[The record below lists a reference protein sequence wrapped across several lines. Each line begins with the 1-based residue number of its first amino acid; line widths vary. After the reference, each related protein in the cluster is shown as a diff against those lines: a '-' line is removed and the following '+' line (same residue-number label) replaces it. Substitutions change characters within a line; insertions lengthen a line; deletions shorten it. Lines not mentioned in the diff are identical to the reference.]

1 MPFLLNKQC
10 RISIKNVYF
19 TITLHYMLKDYFMK
33 VMLTVGRYFK
43 RRFGQKVRKIP
54 ISLSGFTCPNID
66 GFVAKGGCIYCKNET
81 FSPSLVM
88 KNKVHVTSQS
98 QDSKKTFFTESQDS
112 TNSPIQY
119 AQQHNAT
126 SQPHIISE
134 VLWHN
139 TAQQDSNMSNN
150 TGILTNPKKLKMN
163 FSLTSNPLLPM
174 QLKELEEQFFYHAN
188 FHKNKFGITK
198 YMVYFQS
205 FTNTYAPFD
214 TLKALYTKALSLP
227 NVVGM
232 SIGTRVDCVDSKL
245 LDFLQ
250 TFVRDGKE
258 IWLEYGIQSV
268 YEETLKITNR
278 GHTMKGVRKL
288 FGETRKRGIKV
299 CAHLIY
305 GLPNE
310 TIDMMIHSLQ
320 TILDYGV
327 DSLKIHPLYVVEG
340 TALARMY
347 KKGEYNPI
355 TLEDY
360 TEAIIQSL
368 RIIPPSIILQR
379 VSAGAHDE
387 SLLAPQW
394 CFDKNIQMR
403 HLRERLKKEGIEY

>member
-1 MPFLLNKQC
+1 
-10 RISIKNVYF
+10 
-19 TITLHYMLKDYFMK
+19 
-33 VMLTVGRYFK
+33 MLTVGRYFK
-43 RRFGQKVRKIP
+43 QRFGEKVRKIP

-66 GFVAKGGCIYCKNET
+66 GSVAKGGCIYCKNET

-88 KNKVHVTSQS
+88 KKKQ
-98 QDSKKTFFTESQDS
+98 QDSALHSDIQIDQTAKDYEYMQDS
-112 TNSPIQY
+112 TT
-119 AQQHNAT
+119 QHT
-126 SQPHIISE
+126 TILQPQT
-134 VLWHN
+134 N
-139 TAQQDSNMSNN
+139 TIKN
-150 TGILTNPKKLKMN
+150 IKRLKMN
-163 FSLTSNPLLPM
+163 FSLTHNPLLPT
-174 QLKELEEQFFYHAN
+174 QLQELETQFHYHAN
-188 FHKNKFGITK
+188 FHKNKYGIKK

-214 TLKALYTKALSLP
+214 TLQTLYTKALQLP

-245 LDFLQ
+245 LDFLGQ
-250 TFVRDGKE
+250 FVQAGKE
-258 IWLEYGIQSV
+258 IWLEYGIQSI

-278 GHTMKGVRKL
+278 GHTMDGVATL
-288 FGETRKRGIKV
+288 FQETRKRGIKV

-310 TIDMMIHSLQ
+310 SVDMMIHSLE

-347 KKGEYNPI
+347 KKGDYTPI
-355 TLEDY
+355 TLEEY
-360 TEAIIQSL
+360 GEAIARSL
-368 RIIPPSIILQR
+368 KIIPPTIIVQR

-387 SLLAPQW
+387 SLLAPTW

-403 HLRERLKKEGIEY
+403 YLRERLKKEGIDY